1 MAELILEIV
10 EGRDAGRKIELA
22 DAVEVGRHPSLAIVV
37 EDDQVSRRHARI
49 SVVRGRATIEDLGS
63 MNGTYVNE
71 EPIATTREL
80 EPDDRVRVGAT
91 VFQLRTS
98 QQVAYQPT
106 AVRPR
111 PDVTA
116 VGQGVLQPAAPEE
129 LEPSPGATPVA
140 APAFATA
147 EDPAAFVPPEVLEDA
162 AAQSDYNAIA
172 RLVDT
177 RVKRQTNIAVIALL
191 GAAGLAVLLAFGLK

>member
-1 MAELILEIV
+1 MADLILEIV
-10 EGRDAGRKIELA
+10 EGGQAGRKIELT

-49 SVVRGRATIEDLGS
+49 AVVRGRATIEDLGS
-63 MNGTYVNE
+63 MNGTYVND
-71 EPIATTREL
+71 EPIATPRAL
-80 EPDDRVRVGAT
+80 EPGDRIRVGAT
-91 VFQLRTS
+91 VFELRTS

-111 PDVTA
+111 PDLTA
-116 VGQGVLQPAAPEE
+116 VGEGVLQPAAPEE
-129 LEPSPGATPVA
+129 LEPSPDATPVA
-140 APAFATA
+140 APAFATV
-147 EDPAAFVPPEVLEDA
+147 EDQAAFVPPELLEDTD
-162 AAQSDYNAIA
+162 AQSDYNAIA